1 MAVPSSGS
9 KGTQNNRGIIMR
21 GKFIIA
27 GAAGI
32 IIGVSLT
39 ACGSSPTSAS
49 ASAVLKSDGYSTV
62 VNETQAAINSSF
74 GSAAPYV
81 TSAAV
86 GEKGSSA
93 IEEIV
98 VGGNTV
104 NGVTGGRF
112 FAGLE
117 SQLQQE
123 FPKTTITV
131 SGDIL
136 RVSTPAISD
145 ITGGQS

>member
-1 MAVPSSGS
+1 MQGTVRAAVL
-9 KGTQNNRGIIMR
+9 GTVL
-21 GKFIIA
+21 
-27 GAAGI
+27 AAVL
-32 IIGVSLT
+32 GVSLT
-39 ACGSSPTSAS
+39 ACGSSPPSAP
-49 ASAVLKSDGYSTV
+49 AVLKSDGYSTV
-62 VNETQAAINSSF
+62 VNETQATINSSF

-81 TSAAV
+81 TSAVV

-136 RVSTPAISD
+136 RVITPAISD